1 MGTADTQRCVEGFP
15 RLAAP
20 PFTATD
26 ELTDAVAA
34 NPSAISF
41 TSLALRRGARPVPL
55 GSECGVGIEP
65 DPFRIKTEEYPLV
78 QRLFMYV
85 NPNRAPNAAT
95 RDFINFVLGTE
106 GQAAVAAGGFA
117 DLAPGRA
124 SDNYG
129 ADRLDSVRNAQDGGR
144 LRIRTGDARAFEEAT
159 AGANR
164 LSITF
169 RFQAS
174 TNNLDTRAEQD
185 VQRLADLLKLPGFA
199 KQQVVLIGFSSA
211 NGDYGENRILSKERA
226 EAIRDRLVNVH
237 GIKDVMSLGIGPAG
251 AVACNLDANTASL
264 NQRVE
269 VWLRRAP
276 AG

>member
-1 MGTADTQRCVEGFP
+1 MTDLPTPEGRYVLTRDRKAKAGP
-15 RLAAP
+15 RKRPHWHAEA
-20 PFTATD
+20 
-26 ELTDAVAA
+26 
-34 NPSAISF
+34 
-41 TSLALRRGARPVPL
+41 LALWM
-55 GSECGVGIEP
+55 GS
-65 DPFRIKTEEYPLV
+65 DKS
-78 QRLFMYV
+78 
-85 NPNRAPNAAT
+85 
-95 RDFINFVLGTE
+95 
-106 GQAAVAAGGFA
+106 QAAVAAGGFA

-237 GIKDVMSLGIGPAG
+237 GIKDVMCLGIGPAG